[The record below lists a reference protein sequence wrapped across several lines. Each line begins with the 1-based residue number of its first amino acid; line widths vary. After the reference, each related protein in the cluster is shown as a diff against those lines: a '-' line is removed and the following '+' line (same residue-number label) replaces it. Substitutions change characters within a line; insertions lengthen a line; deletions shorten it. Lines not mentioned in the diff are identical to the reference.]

1 MDITP
6 LIPAGR
12 QIIKGY
18 GDGGFT
24 IAGIRWEG
32 SVLVMP
38 ERTQPWMPKDVSQV
52 CEDSFA
58 PLLTMVEK
66 PRILL
71 LGCGPR
77 MVPVSTALRA
87 TLRSAGI
94 TLEMM
99 DTGGACRTFN
109 VLVSEDRSVAAAL
122 IAV

>member
-6 LIPAGR
+6 LVPAGR

-32 SVLVMP
+32 SVLVLP
-38 ERTQPWMPKDVSQV
+38 TSTRPWPPSDPAQV
-52 CEDSFA
+52 TEASFA
-58 PLLTMVEK
+58 PLLALEEK

-71 LGCGPR
+71 LGCGRR
-77 MVPVSTALRA
+77 MVPMPASLRSA
-87 TLRSAGI
+87 LRSAGI